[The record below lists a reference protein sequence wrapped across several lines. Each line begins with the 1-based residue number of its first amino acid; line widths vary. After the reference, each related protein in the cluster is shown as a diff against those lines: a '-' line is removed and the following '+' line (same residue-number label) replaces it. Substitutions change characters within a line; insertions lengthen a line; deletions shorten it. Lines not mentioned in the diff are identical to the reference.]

1 MTPHDVEVFQPLD
14 TWRASGR
21 KLSVLSSHRSSNRT
35 VALFEEARSS
45 SKIIVLGGG
54 FDDPRRSSKVLL
66 HDGLPQDVWEDLVV
80 HANGIYFALMFLTA
94 SVMWAYYAC
103 VVAQDFY
110 AKKFPDVELSFM
122 TTMATSW
129 PNLVVQIVQ
138 IVTGLDKKLSAN
150 TRITTAYCVFILMA
164 VAIIICSMVDW
175 PSQQMGATVL
185 LTCFAIVGAASA
197 LSQSVLYGLAAQF
210 PMERFTNA
218 VQIGNVWAG
227 VVNVT
232 LTTIVRLA
240 VGGIQQSGDSQ
251 TSSFYLSFFLLGM
264 VCIGGMVTFYWLVRL
279 PCIMYLL
286 TRHKEDT
293 HMMDAI
299 PEQSKWQNYKRL
311 TRIIWQPALAQFITF
326 YFALSVYPGI
336 GCDVDRVLPEGDV
349 GAKWYCSPG
358 VVASTNFGDC
368 MGRLMCT
375 AAIYRIFTMHRSLVS
390 ALARIAFLP
399 LMTMGVAQSSLYVF
413 GGAAPILVLSYGL
426 VMNLL
431 QGLTAG
437 LLCTVTMGAAPLM
450 VDPEDR
456 DVVSSIMVLAL
467 FLGQACGATTGLLIS
482 EVGFLGL

>member
-1 MTPHDVEVFQPLD
+1 MTPHDVEIFQPLE
-14 TWRASGR
+14 TWRASNQR
-21 KLSVLSSHRSSNRT
+21 TSNHT
-35 VALFEEARSS
+35 VALVEEARSS

-66 HDGLPQDVWEDLVV
+66 HDGLPPDVWDDLVT

-110 AKKFPDVELSFM
+110 AKKFPDIELSFM

-129 PNLVVQIVQ
+129 PNLLVQILQ
-138 IVTGLDKKLSAN
+138 IVSGLDKKISAN
-150 TRITTAYCVFILMA
+150 TRITWAYCAFILMA
-164 VAIIICSMVDW
+164 VAIILCSMVDW
-175 PSQQMGATVL
+175 PSQQMGAAVL

-197 LSQSVLYGLAAQF
+197 LSQSVLYALAAQF

-251 TSSFYLSFFLLGM
+251 TSSFYLSFSLLGL
-264 VCIGGMVTFYWLVRL
+264 VCIGGMATFYWLVRL
-279 PCIMYLL
+279 PCIEYLL
-286 TRHKEDT
+286 NRHKEDT
-293 HMMDAI
+293 HIMYSL
-299 PEQSKWQNYKRL
+299 PEEAKWHNYKRL
-311 TRIIWQPALAQFITF
+311 ARIIWQPALAQFITF
-326 YFALSVYPGI
+326 FFALSVYPGI
-336 GCDVDRVLPEGDV
+336 GCDVDRVLALDDV
-349 GAKWYCSPG
+349 GTKWFCSPG

-375 AAIYRIFTMHRSLVS
+375 AAIYRIFTMHRSLVF
-390 ALARIAFLP
+390 AFARIAFLP

-413 GGAAPILVLSYGL
+413 AGVDPVVVLSYGL
-426 VMNLL
+426 VMDLL
-431 QGLTAG
+431 QGITAG
-437 LLCTVTMGAAPLM
+437 LLSTVTMGAAPLM

-467 FLGQACGATTGLLIS
+467 FSGQACGATTGLLIS
-482 EVGFLGL
+482 EVAFLGL